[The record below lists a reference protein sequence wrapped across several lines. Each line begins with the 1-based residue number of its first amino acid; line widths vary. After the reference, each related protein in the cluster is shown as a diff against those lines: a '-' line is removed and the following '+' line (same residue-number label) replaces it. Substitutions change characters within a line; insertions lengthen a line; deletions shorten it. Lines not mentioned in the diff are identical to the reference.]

1 MAQWNDTVFAGQ
13 YKNHGI
19 ATACICSPFKTK
31 EDSPTSSLDRSIS
44 DLKVLGLVY
53 FEKFI

>member
-1 MAQWNDTVFAGQ
+1 MYVTVFAGQ

-19 ATACICSPFKTK
+19 ACICNPFKTK
-31 EDSPTSSLDRSIS
+31 EDSSTSSLDRSIS